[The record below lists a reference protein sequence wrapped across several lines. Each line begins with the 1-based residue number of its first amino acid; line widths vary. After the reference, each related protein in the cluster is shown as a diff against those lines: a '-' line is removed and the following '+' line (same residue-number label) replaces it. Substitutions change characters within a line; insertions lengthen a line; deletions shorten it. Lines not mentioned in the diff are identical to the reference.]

1 MTLCVDSVVSGC
13 KIRLLKCWSKDHKA
27 RDEQYANQTPILSLW
42 SFISSVLIVLNVKLR
57 KGSFP
62 ALVSARL
69 VSRIRR
75 GKSVQE
81 NIHINS
87 SLTRNFFAHDT
98 FILFYVAV
106 SVILWSH
113 LMKTFDLFDSG
124 RFQMGLI
131 ITSYLKKSFPPVI
144 ISWFDDNLFFDL
156 YVIPCSAHWSN
167 SHNMHC

>member
-1 MTLCVDSVVSGC
+1 M
-13 KIRLLKCWSKDHKA
+13 
-27 RDEQYANQTPILSLW
+27 DEHYANQNPGSLW
-42 SFISSVLIVLNVKLR
+42 SFMSTCMCLNSVLNAKLR

-62 ALVSARL
+62 ALVSAHL

-106 SVILWSH
+106 SVILWSTWWKRLISLIRDFAGRL
-113 LMKTFDLFDSG
+113 LMGS
-124 RFQMGLI
+124 I
-131 ITSYLKKSFPPVI
+131 ITSYLKKSFPVI

>member
-1 MTLCVDSVVSGC
+1 M
-13 KIRLLKCWSKDHKA
+13 
-27 RDEQYANQTPILSLW
+27 DEHYANQNPGSLW
-42 SFISSVLIVLNVKLR
+42 SFMSTCMCLNSVLNAKLR

-62 ALVSARL
+62 ALVSAHL

-98 FILFYVAV
+98 FILFLYCRLCDMM
-106 SVILWSH
+106 IH

-124 RFQMGLI
+124 LCGTFTNGFNHHFLSKEIFSTSNYFLI
-131 ITSYLKKSFPPVI
+131 
-144 ISWFDDNLFFDL
+144 
-156 YVIPCSAHWSN
+156 
-167 SHNMHC
+167 